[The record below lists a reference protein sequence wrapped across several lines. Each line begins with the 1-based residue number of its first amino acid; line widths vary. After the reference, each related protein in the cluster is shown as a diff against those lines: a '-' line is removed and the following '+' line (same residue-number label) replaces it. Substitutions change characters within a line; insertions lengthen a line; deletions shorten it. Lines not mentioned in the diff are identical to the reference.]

1 MSRDAFATVSE
12 MEESVANVRRW
23 GRVLVELG
31 SGTSMIDP
39 NTAWIIGTS
48 LLDLGTTLKDD
59 WEDAMEASRRQS

>member
-31 SGTSMIDP
+31 TGTSMIDP

-48 LLDLGTTLKDD
+48 LLDLGTCLKSE
-59 WEDAMEASRRQS
+59 WEDALDAARGQS